1 MKKSIRIKNE
11 LLRDI
16 LVSNSSSLKQKQH
29 QHVKFLF
36 LVLRPSTCTARSL
49 ALQRHF
55 NSSFCDTHRGLG
67 VRNKGS
73 TQYVVKGSQKEF
85 PRELLQELKIVCQVQ
100 NSWLI

>member
-1 MKKSIRIKNE
+1 M
-11 LLRDI
+11 
-16 LVSNSSSLKQKQH
+16 SNFSSWFFAQ
-29 QHVKFLF
+29 V
-36 LVLRPSTCTARSL
+36 LVLLDHSLFNVTSILPSATPT
-49 ALQRHF
+49 
-55 NSSFCDTHRGLG
+55 GLG

>member
-1 MKKSIRIKNE
+1 MT
-11 LLRDI
+11 DM
-16 LVSNSSSLKQKQH
+16 Q
-29 QHVKFLF
+29 FLAMD
-36 LVLRPSTCTARSL
+36 V
-49 ALQRHF
+49 
-55 NSSFCDTHRGLG
+55 RGLG